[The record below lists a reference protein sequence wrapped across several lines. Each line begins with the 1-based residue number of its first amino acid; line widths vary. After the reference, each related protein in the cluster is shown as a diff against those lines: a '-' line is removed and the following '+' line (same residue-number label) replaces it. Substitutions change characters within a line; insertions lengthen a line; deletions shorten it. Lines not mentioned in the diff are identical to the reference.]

1 MRNDGDA
8 APAAAEPPDDA
19 PAPGLDELDRA
30 IVAQLAEDG
39 RRPYRAIAKDLGVPE
54 TTVRFRARRLQR
66 EGVLTIL
73 AFLNPLKVGYSVLAS
88 VLLRVEPDAHNRVV
102 EALKA
107 WPEVKYM
114 SSCAGFVDIYTQI
127 ACRDHEDLWR
137 LLSERIPAVGGVKE
151 TQTLMEIKLHK
162 LEYMYRDL

>member
-1 MRNDGDA
+1 MRNGGDA
-8 APAAAEPPDDA
+8 RSASATRPDDA
-19 PAPGLDELDRA
+19 LPAGLDELDRA
-30 IVAQLAEDG
+30 IIAQLAEDG

-73 AFLNPLKVGYSVLAS
+73 AFVNPLKLGYSVLAA
-88 VLLRVEPDAHNRVV
+88 VLLRVEPEAHGRVV
-102 EALKA
+102 EAMKS

-114 SSCAGFVDIYTQI
+114 SSCAGSVDLYTQI

-137 LLSERIPAVGGVKE
+137 LLTERIPAIGGVKE